1 MRRPR
6 DPGAEMRPPASY
18 ALLAFVLLTMTWLGH
33 SARAEAIQSEVART
47 CLRINDNPIEGD
59 WDERAKIRETWVAA
73 CRQAAAAEPA
83 NPRLK
88 HVLARSLMTIGRRD
102 EAIVIW
108 RELAEH
114 DDADAAFEIYDM
126 YKSYYRGD
134 VNAPQ
139 LVTRAEAERALRR
152 AAELGHAYATLILA
166 VLLDRGGTVKRDPQE
181 AIRFAER
188 AVANPSKD
196 VTAADM
202 QVLLGRL
209 LVKSSDPE
217 QKARGVA
224 LLERLAQAGQWNAKA
239 ELAIAIRDSDPA
251 RARALLEQ
259 SLQGNGGG
267 AIPPLADMLI
277 KGEGGPADPRRAV
290 ALLSDRRYSDV
301 PGISGARGELSIAGK
316 LVPRDLKN
324 GVDLL
329 SLFAQWDFDARMRLL
344 KLLADNPD
352 LTIAYPGSTLYD
364 ATEAAELGEPGAM
377 AALIELKLSRNAQF
391 RDKEGGCALA
401 ARAAK
406 DGDAASARWRA
417 ECGAN

>member
-1 MRRPR
+1 MTRPG
-6 DPGAEMRPPASY
+6 DPSAAERPPAKH
-18 ALLAFVLLTMTWLGH
+18 ALLACVLLAAASLAC
-33 SARAEAIQSEVART
+33 SAGAGETPPTGEAART

-59 WDERAKIRETWVAA
+59 WDERARIRETWVAA

-83 NPRLK
+83 NLRLK
-88 HVLARSLMTIGRRD
+88 HVLARSLMATGRRD

-152 AAELGHAYATLILA
+152 AAELGHAYATLMLA

-217 QKARGVA
+217 QKARGIA
-224 LLERLAQAGQWNAKA
+224 LLEKLAQAGQWNAKA
-239 ELAIAIRDSDPA
+239 ELAIAIRERDPA

-259 SLQGNGGG
+259 SLRGNGGG

-290 ALLSDRRYSDV
+290 ALLNDRRYSDV
-301 PGISGARGELSIAGK
+301 PGIRGARRRTLHRRQTGAARSQERRRPPEHLRAMGLRRAAPPAEASRRQSRSHHRLSGK
-316 LVPRDLKN
+316 HPLRRDRS
-324 GVDLL
+324 GR
-329 SLFAQWDFDARMRLL
+329 ARR
-344 KLLADNPD
+344 A
-352 LTIAYPGSTLYD
+352 
-364 ATEAAELGEPGAM
+364 
-377 AALIELKLSRNAQF
+377 R
-391 RDKEGGCALA
+391 RHGGTDRSQALA
-401 ARAAK
+401 
-406 DGDAASARWRA
+406 
-417 ECGAN
+417 E

>member
-1 MRRPR
+1 
-6 DPGAEMRPPASY
+6 
-18 ALLAFVLLTMTWLGH
+18 LLACVLFTAIWLGH
-33 SARAEAIQSEVART
+33 CAGAETIPPGDAART

-59 WDERAKIRETWVAA
+59 WDERAKIRETWVVA

-83 NPRLK
+83 NLRLK
-88 HVLARSLMTIGRRD
+88 HVLARSLMATGRRD
-102 EAIVIW
+102 EAIVLW

-152 AAELGHAYATLILA
+152 AAELGHAYATLMLT
-166 VLLDRGGTVKRDPQE
+166 VLLDRGGTVKRDPQQ

-217 QKARGVA
+217 QKARGIA
-224 LLERLAQAGQWNAKA
+224 LLEKLAQTGQWNAKA
-239 ELAIAIRDSDPA
+239 ELAIAIRERDPA
-251 RARALLEQ
+251 RARTLLEQ
-259 SLQGNGGG
+259 SLRGNGGG

-290 ALLSDRRYSDV
+290 ALLGDRRYSDV
-301 PGISGARGELSIAGK
+301 PGIRGARGELSIAGK

-324 GVDLL
+324 GADLL
-329 SLFAQWDFDARMRLL
+329 SLFAPWDYDARMRLL

-352 LTIAYPGSTLYD
+352 LTIAYPGSILYD
-364 ATEAAELGEPGAM
+364 ATEAADLGEPGAM
-377 AALIELKLSRNAQF
+377 AALIDLKLSHNAQF

-401 ARAAK
+401 AGAAK
-406 DGDAASARWRA
+406 DGDPASARWRA